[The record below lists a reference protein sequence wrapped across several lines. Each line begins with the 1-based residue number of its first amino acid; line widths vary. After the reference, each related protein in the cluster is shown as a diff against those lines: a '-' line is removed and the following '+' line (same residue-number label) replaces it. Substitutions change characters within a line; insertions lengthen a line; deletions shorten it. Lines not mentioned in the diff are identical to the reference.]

1 MTTILH
7 SGQQRPP
14 EGALR
19 GQTASSTMLSPAYM
33 VLQPKGGT
41 TKSTTLEQLLLHLH
55 ELAEKQIWLID
66 CDLSNPDLY
75 RAHHGKDDIKC
86 ECIALD
92 ADAGYTTVARRLADP
107 RIAGPIAISTGAG
120 LAEVYIRNL
129 GTLDLAAYRA
139 RRPFIV
145 IVTIDPD
152 TDSVIHLEALR
163 GAMPHA
169 EFYVVRPR
177 HFGRPEEFEVFNE
190 SDIAQQFLRENRVI
204 DLPVMPSALVRRF
217 KTDRKSL
224 ISVMESDD
232 IADRCT
238 LETWLPH
245 SRKALAPIVDR

>member
-7 SGQQRPP
+7 RGQKPVS
-14 EGALR
+14 ESAVR
-19 GQTASSTMLSPAYM
+19 GQTASSTMLAPAYM

-41 TKSTTLEQLLLHLH
+41 TKSTTLEQTLFHLY
-55 ELAEKQIWLID
+55 ELVEKQIWLID

-75 RAHHGKDDIKC
+75 RAHHDGDIKC

-92 ADAGYTTVARRLADP
+92 ADAGYTTVARRLSDP
-107 RIAGPIAISTGAG
+107 RITGPIAISTGAG

-129 GTLDLAAYRA
+129 GTLDLAAHRA

-145 IVTIDPD
+145 LVTVDPD

-163 GAMPHA
+163 EAMPNA

-190 SDIAQQFLRENRVI
+190 SDIGQRFLQEGRVI

-217 KTDRKSL
+217 KSDRKSL
-224 ISVMESDD
+224 ISVMQSDD

-238 LETWLPH
+238 LDTWAPH
-245 SRKALAPIVDR
+245 SRRALAPILDR